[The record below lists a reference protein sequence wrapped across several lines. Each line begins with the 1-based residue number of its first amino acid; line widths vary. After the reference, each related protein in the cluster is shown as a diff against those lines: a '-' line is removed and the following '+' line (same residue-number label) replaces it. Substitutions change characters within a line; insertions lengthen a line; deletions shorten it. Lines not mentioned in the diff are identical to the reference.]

1 LSSWWGTVLPKL
13 KRLAKMDSQGTRQQ
27 AKPIY
32 EPLPKVTGWRLFLKT
47 IIARAYPR
55 LIGQQREKSWMFFD
69 IFLPMLA
76 VSAYVFVYRA
86 IKAPEDYVGFAV
98 MGGAMTAFWLNV
110 LWSMSSQLYWEKE
123 QGNLALY
130 IIAPNQMMA
139 ILLGMAMGGML
150 ATAMRALV
158 IIFLG
163 TILFHVQ
170 FAISSFLQ
178 LLVVFFLSMTA
189 LYGMGMMMAS
199 LFLLLSR
206 EAWHISNLAQEPIY
220 LVSGFYFPIKSF
232 PFWIAAAASVI
243 PLTMGLDAM
252 RQLVF
257 ASGPALGFVSVKLEI
272 SLLLILC
279 VVFLVGAKLLLAYM
293 EKLAIREGRLTESR
307 R

>member
-1 LSSWWGTVLPKL
+1 MNSAGS
-13 KRLAKMDSQGTRQQ
+13 RQQ
-27 AKPIY
+27 ADSIY
-32 EPLPKVTGWRLFLKT
+32 TPLPKVTGWRLFLKT
-47 IIARAYPR
+47 VIARAYPR

-86 IKAPEDYVGFAV
+86 IQAPEDYVGFAV

-150 ATAMRALV
+150 ATALRAVV

-163 TILFHVQ
+163 TILFNVA
-170 FAISSFLQ
+170 FVITSFLQ
-178 LLVVFFLSMTA
+178 LFLVFMLSMTA

-220 LVSGFYFPIKSF
+220 LVSGFYFPISSF
-232 PFWIAAAASVI
+232 PLWIAAGASII
-243 PLTMGLDAM
+243 PLTLGLDAM
-252 RQLVF
+252 RQLIF
-257 ASGPALGFVSVKLEI
+257 ESGPSLGFVSVKIEI
-272 SLLLILC
+272 MVLSVLC
-279 VVFLVGAKLLLAYM
+279 VVFLVGAKLLLDYM
-293 EKLAIREGRLTESR
+293 EKLAIREGRLTENR